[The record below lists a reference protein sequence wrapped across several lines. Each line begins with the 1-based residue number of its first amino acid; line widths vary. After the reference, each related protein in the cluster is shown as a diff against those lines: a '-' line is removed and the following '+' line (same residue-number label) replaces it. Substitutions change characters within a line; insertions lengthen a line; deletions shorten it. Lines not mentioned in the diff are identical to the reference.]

1 MDRMGYPF
9 SLSHLSAGLSILEKK
24 KYLFQWVKQERETH
38 THCAT
43 RNSFKKMNSPGLTI
57 RSLHLVYSSTISGS
71 AEDFRPTI
79 ITKILHPEFL

>member
-43 RNSFKKMNSPGLTI
+43 RNSFKKMNSPL
-57 RSLHLVYSSTISGS
+57 
-71 AEDFRPTI
+71 A
-79 ITKILHPEFL
+79 